1 MDYQAMGVRKVLV
14 QISMTNAKQMEPVLF
29 VRHQLYSHIPAA
41 LIWIQFAMEEQN
53 ASVTLA
59 LQRRVTQLPVRY
71 VTVLAMSRLI
81 QVEPVS
87 AG

>member
-14 QISMTNAKQMEPVLF
+14 QIQMTNAKQMEPALF
-29 VRHQLYSHIPAA
+29 VRLHLHSHILAA

-59 LQRRVTQLPVRY
+59 LQRRVTQLPVQY
-71 VTVLAMSRLI
+71 VTMLAMTRLI

>member
-14 QISMTNAKQMEPVLF
+14 RISMTNAKQMEPVLF
-29 VRHQLYSHIPAA
+29 VRHHLHSPMPAA

-53 ASVTLA
+53 ASVTLV
-59 LQRRVTQLPVRY
+59 LPRRVTQLPVQY
-71 VTVLAMSRLI
+71 VTMI